1 MLFLSAKICK
11 KIGKS
16 NKDSPNFISKSN
28 KLPGLVY
35 LLKALV
41 KKSMW

>member
-1 MLFLSAKICK
+1 MLFLPAKICK

-16 NKDSPNFISKSN
+16 NKDSPNFISHSG
-28 KLPGLVY
+28 KLPTVY